1 MPVITHQTKLAAD
14 VKREPQSDM
23 TQLESPNVQLYM
35 THSSESAFCEA
46 SPELWEWVEA
56 TARDL
61 ETCPLSVLLGAA
73 EFVREME

>member
-1 MPVITHQTKLAAD
+1 MPVIHHQNQPAAA
-14 VKREPQSDM
+14 VKREPQRDM

-35 THSSESAFCEA
+35 THSGESAFCEA